1 MRKIEKAS
9 LSSYTLCACFIC
21 PTSRINAPPFPSS
34 NTSVPLRLN
43 SDPHLHI
50 SFCFLELTG
59 VRQLLFLCPGPVSI
73 SSQTLSKSIILPIP
87 PPPLLSLFSYSP
99 TLLSNVNQPSFLPW
113 SLPVPSSL
121 WMATH
126 KLLLSDPC
134 GSPLG
139 LVRLTPQSSHLIV
152 KTWSSAIKHGPFI
165 AQKLCIKSQPVF
177 SQTTR
182 CKFLDAEQSLG
193 IQNLLFH
200 LVLFMA

>member
-73 SSQTLSKSIILPIP
+73 SSQTLSIILPIP
-87 PPPLLSLFSYSP
+87 PPPLTFTLL
-99 TLLSNVNQPSFLPW
+99 LLSNTAVQCEPAFLPALV
-113 SLPVPSSL
+113 SASSFQPLDGHPQTTPFRSL
-121 WMATH
+121 WLTSWSCQANSS
-126 KLLLSDPC
+126 KLPFDCENMELC
-134 GSPLG
+134 Y
-139 LVRLTPQSSHLIV
+139 
-152 KTWSSAIKHGPFI
+152 KTWTFYCSKA
-165 AQKLCIKSQPVF
+165 LY
-177 SQTTR
+177 
-182 CKFLDAEQSLG
+182 
-193 IQNLLFH
+193 
-200 LVLFMA
+200 